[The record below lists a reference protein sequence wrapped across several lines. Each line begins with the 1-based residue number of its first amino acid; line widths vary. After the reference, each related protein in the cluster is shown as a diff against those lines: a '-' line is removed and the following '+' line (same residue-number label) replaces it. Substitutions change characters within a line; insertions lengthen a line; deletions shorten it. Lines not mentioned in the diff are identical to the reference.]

1 MTVLTGISAP
11 LTDPSGANPLT
22 SAVQWLQATL
32 LGTVATTIAVIAVA
46 SVGIMML
53 TGRVDLRRGAT
64 VIIGCFLL
72 FGASSI
78 AAGIRSAAEASF
90 GTAIVER
97 PPPIGA
103 APPGFE
109 DPPRPALDPADDP
122 YAGASVRR

>member
-1 MTVLTGISAP
+1 MATP
-11 LTDPSGANPLT
+11 LADPSGASTLA

-32 LGTVATTIAVIAVA
+32 LGTVATMIAVIAVA

-78 AAGIRSAAEASF
+78 AAGIRSAAEAGF

-97 PPPIGA
+97 PPPIAA
-103 APPGFE
+103 APSGFK
-109 DPPRPALDPADDP
+109 DPPRPALNPAEDP